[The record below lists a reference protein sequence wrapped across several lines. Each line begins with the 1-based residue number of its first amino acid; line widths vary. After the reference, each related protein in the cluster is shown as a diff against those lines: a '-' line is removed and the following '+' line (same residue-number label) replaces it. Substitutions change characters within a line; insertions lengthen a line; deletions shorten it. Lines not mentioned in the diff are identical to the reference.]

1 MKFCSVAMRKLKQ
14 PMRNYIAS
22 TGVSYIR
29 DDLYAGSWEPS
40 TGVYVQPSRDMGWLT
55 ATKANGL
62 KVVGILGPNWHY
74 QDNYDPVAMS
84 NLAAWIAKTGLV
96 SAFEITNEP
105 NNAYASYEGS
115 TWQTKLVALTNAVT
129 AAVHAVNPSI
139 QVIGLGA
146 QGTQIF
152 NVLAWGPRWMAWSII
167 RMATGTDLFPRRR
180 TNGNIGITQTG
191 FRC

>member
-96 SAFEITNEP
+96 SAFRNHERTEQCLRILRRIDVANE
-105 NNAYASYEGS
+105 AC
-115 TWQTKLVALTNAVT
+115 
-129 AAVHAVNPSI
+129 
-139 QVIGLGA
+139 
-146 QGTQIF
+146 
-152 NVLAWGPRWMAWSII
+152 GPHECGYGCCS
-167 RMATGTDLFPRRR
+167 
-180 TNGNIGITQTG
+180 
-191 FRC
+191 RC